1 MHNTPK
7 ENLEFSITFAETNL
21 RYLLGDDT
29 PDKDA
34 IEKIRLYIAARKE
47 ELAKFENL

>member
-21 RYLLGDDT
+21 RYLLADDT
-29 PDKDA
+29 PDKAA
-34 IEKIRLYIAARKE
+34 IEKIRLHIAARKE
-47 ELAKFENL
+47 ELLKLGDL